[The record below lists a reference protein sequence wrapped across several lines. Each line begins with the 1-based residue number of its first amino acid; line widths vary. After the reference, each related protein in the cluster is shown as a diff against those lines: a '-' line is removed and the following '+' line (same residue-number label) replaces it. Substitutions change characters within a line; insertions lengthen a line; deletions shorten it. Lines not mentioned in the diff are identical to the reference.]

1 MTAPIARSALYTPAE
16 DPDMLRKAA
25 TTEADM
31 AILDLE
37 DSVGPDAKPTAR
49 EHLRTLVPEIDFA
62 DKQVAARINALDT
75 EWWLDDL
82 GAAVD
87 AEVDQ
92 VKVPKVESVGDVR
105 LVVEALRHLVADP
118 PSVALGLETPRG
130 LYAGPAIAKAARDL
144 PEVRALG
151 YGYADYSRAIGAP
164 ELPTRIRDF
173 LAEHVIGFAALG
185 GLDPIAST
193 HLDIEDEAGL
203 RAAAEAAAELGY
215 VGMSAI
221 HPAQVPVINE
231 AFTPSQERVERAR
244 RLVRAFDA
252 SEKDSLVVEGVF
264 LDVPIAERYRGL
276 LERVERLQETGGD

>member
-16 DPDMLRKAA
+16 DPEMVRKAA
-25 TTEADM
+25 TTAADM

-37 DSVGPDAKPTAR
+37 DSVGPDAKPAAR
-49 EHLRTLVPEIDFA
+49 EHLRTVVPETDFGA
-62 DKQVAARINALDT
+62 KQVAARINALDT

-82 GAAVD
+82 EAAV
-87 AEVDQ
+87 AAGVDQ
-92 VKVPKVESVGDVR
+92 VKVPKVEGVGDVR
-105 LVVEALRHLVADP
+105 LVVEALRHLGADP
-118 PSVALGLETPRG
+118 PTVALGLETPRG
-130 LYAGPAIAKAARDL
+130 LYAGPAIAEAARDL

-164 ELPTRIRDF
+164 ELLPRVRDF

-193 HLDIEDEAGL
+193 HLDLDDEAGL
-203 RAAAEAAAELGY
+203 REAAASAAELGY

-231 AFTPSQERVERAR
+231 AFTPSEERVDRAR
-244 RLVRAFDA
+244 RLVEAFDA
-252 SEKDSLVVEGVF
+252 SDADSMVVEGVF

-276 LERVERLQETGGD
+276 LERAERLAGAGGG